1 MTKRYTR
8 FETSAAIGTHDSSW
22 SAGGNI
28 HILDVG
34 GEDINTDSGYIY
46 PQTASLRVTKRKIT
60 GPKKITGPIDTPL
73 FPEQAASLLHYGLG
87 STATTG
93 PASSVYS
100 HVIKKGASLPFF
112 SLEVGRDVKAHKY
125 IGGAVNSFTLD
136 YAPDDTLNGSF
147 DCIFRN
153 ELATSAL
160 ASVTFPDFNSANRAF
175 AGPDVSFR
183 IGAAESSLT
192 ASTLC
197 EGASISVENNIAA
210 DAYALGSGLLPAQIV
225 GAIGVTGTMDL
236 RYETSTNYDDFIA
249 TTEKRINFLA
259 NYGSGSGER
268 EIQIDLPRIA
278 YDTNRLP
285 TDNVERFV
293 QALAFTAETDT
304 NGDPIICTVKN
315 SQSNTLF
322 VA

>member
-1 MTKRYTR
+1 MTNRYTR
-8 FETSAAIGTHDSSW
+8 FETSTAISTHDASW
-22 SAGGNI
+22 TPSGNV

-34 GEDINTDSGYIY
+34 GEDIATDNSYIY
-46 PQTASLRVTKRKIT
+46 PKTASSRVTKHRIV
-60 GPKKITGPIDTPL
+60 GPLGITGPIDTPL
-73 FPEQAASLLHYGLG
+73 FPEEAATLLYYGLG
-87 STATTG
+87 SVATTG
-93 PASSVYS
+93 SSAPYT
-100 HVIKKGASLPFF
+100 HVIKKGSTLPSF

-125 IGGAVNSFTLD
+125 IGGAVNSFTID

-153 ELATSAL
+153 ELATSSL
-160 ASVTFPDFNSANRAF
+160 ANVTFPDFNSANRAF

-192 ASTLC
+192 ASTIC
-197 EGASISVENNIAA
+197 EGASISVENNISA
-210 DAYALGSGLLPAQIV
+210 DAFSLGSGLLPAQLV
-225 GAIGVTGTMDL
+225 GAVAVTGTMDL
-236 RYETSTNYDDFIA
+236 RYESSTNYDDFIA

-259 NYGSGSGER
+259 NYGSGAGER
-268 EIQIDLPRIA
+268 EVQIDLPRIA

-293 QALAFTAETDT
+293 QAMAFTAETDT

-315 SQSNTLF
+315 TQSNTLF

>member
-1 MTKRYTR
+1 MKN
-8 FETSAAIGTHDSSW
+8 H
-22 SAGGNI
+22 
-28 HILDVG
+28 
-34 GEDINTDSGYIY
+34 
-46 PQTASLRVTKRKIT
+46 
-60 GPKKITGPIDTPL
+60 GPIDSPL

-87 STATTG
+87 STTTSG

-112 SLEVGRDVKAHKY
+112 SCEVGRDVKAHKY

-136 YAPDDTLNGSF
+136 YSPDDTLNGSF
-147 DCIFRN
+147 DCIFRK
-153 ELATSAL
+153 ELATSSL
-160 ASVTFPDFNSANRAF
+160 ATVTFPDFNSVNRAF

-183 IGAAESSLT
+183 LGAAESSLT
-192 ASTLC
+192 ASTIC
-197 EGASISVENNIAA
+197 EGASISVENGISA
-210 DAYALGSGLLPAQIV
+210 DAFALGSKLLPAQIV
-225 GAIGVTGTMDL
+225 GGINVTGTMDL
-236 RYETSTNYDDFIA
+236 RYDNSTNYDEFIA
-249 TTEKRINFLA
+249 TTEKRINFLG
-259 NYGSGSGER
+259 NYGSGSSER